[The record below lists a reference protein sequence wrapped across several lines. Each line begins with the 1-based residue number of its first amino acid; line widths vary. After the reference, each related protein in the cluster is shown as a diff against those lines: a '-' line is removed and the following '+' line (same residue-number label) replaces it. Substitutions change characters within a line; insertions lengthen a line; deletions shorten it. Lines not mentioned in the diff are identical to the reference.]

1 MLLNGE
7 SWVARGDAEGRQG
20 GWPLKKETH
29 VEGRKIHIAQRK
41 GEVMSQSLKSGFGW
55 PAQEKEVRLT
65 AGRQGEARPSP
76 GTS

>member
-29 VEGRKIHIAQRK
+29 VEGEEDTHSPEK
-41 GEVMSQSLKSGFGW
+41 GKSCH
-55 PAQEKEVRLT
+55 
-65 AGRQGEARPSP
+65 SP
-76 GTS
+76 